1 MKEKD
6 YSIIG
11 YFRSNARMS
20 LTKLSKATKIPVSTL
35 FDKLRDYENRKII
48 QKHTAIIDFKKLGY
62 DIKLQ
67 ILLAVEKERKESLQ
81 KFLYRHPRVNT
92 ILRINNGY
100 DYMIEAIF
108 KNMEELDEF
117 TRNLEEHEPKDK
129 KELYIMED
137 IKREE
142 FLTHKE
148 NLGLIR

>member
-6 YSIIG
+6 YSVIG
-11 YFRSNARMS
+11 YFRANARMS

-35 FDKLRDYENRKII
+35 FDKLRDFENRKII
-48 QKHTAIIDFKKLGY
+48 QRHTAIIDFKKLGY

-67 ILLAVEKERKESLQ
+67 ILLAVDKDKKETLQ
-81 KFLYRHPRVNT
+81 KFLSRHPRVNT

-117 TRNLEEHEPKDK
+117 TKNLEEHEPKDK

-148 NLGLIR
+148 NLGIIR